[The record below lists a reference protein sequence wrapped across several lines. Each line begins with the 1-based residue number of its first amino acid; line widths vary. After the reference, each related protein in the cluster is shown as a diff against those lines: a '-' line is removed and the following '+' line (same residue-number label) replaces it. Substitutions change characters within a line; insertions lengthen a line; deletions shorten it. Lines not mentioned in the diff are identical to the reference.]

1 MLPSISIYYQEII
14 DLLLEINSKE
24 LSNAKPGHCMK
35 ITGFG
40 EVELD
45 YILDKIRTN
54 HPHIDSFIVSDDKSG
69 GNHISASKL
78 IELRNKEE
86 KPLLI
91 LLPVSSRTAAEDS
104 YGNNTF
110 KDLTLD
116 DIELR
121 LKKKLLTL
129 VPEDQYSH
137 VQFILK
143 AFEKQTNA
151 LSNSIKYLLAI
162 KANEFAWE
170 SIGNNLYLFGLIPD
184 SNLFAS
190 EVQIKA
196 RLNFNQL
203 CSGLMASFNKP
214 IYDRI
219 SEMPLEPNTIQSS
232 IVSYLK
238 AENSIRHSGILF
250 QRILDD
256 YPALNFSN
264 WPIPELDTKGTKLF
278 TTEISSTDFKVVEG
292 TKVLHAN
299 STRASKIKIRFNT
312 QPNPKEI
319 SELRSF
325 RIILM
330 RVTGGAGEEISVLK
344 KIKNTNSGRSYREAT
359 VELHPNSVDEGS
371 YFFKV
376 FAEDEHGNVL
386 NADDEFKEASI
397 QQEWERAK
405 NENPDILKSSFDFKL
420 TCDSDDFHFQVEDG
434 EELLDNIRKDKIHN
448 VTEAYF
454 KFRIEDLRKG
464 IPLQLPSPTED
475 SNLWQD
481 GPKPKQLGTFHIAYN
496 SRHNYQVIIPSKLR
510 ELEWEFL
517 KNAGELGTVVCE
529 VSPNTNEISFRSMNF
544 RSSVLNTIVNPDI
557 ITLRQQLFKS
567 ILQSN
572 SAGNGIVETVNLILL
587 RDQIESYLIAWSVW
601 VAQLRS
607 KLDNKENS
615 NEEKEELQRFLAEL
629 QFNDLIKIKSTLP
642 DGTPIEALLLSP
654 IHPLRLSWFV
664 QLIDLYNDWEAK
676 TLEFPSHQK
685 AWFKGLAELFE
696 GELYPEN
703 NPLVFVEPNGLKNYH
718 YTGELMQGWGIY
730 LASSLDNSTANSTSI
745 DRQLTQYFRLL
756 LNVTRESMVDNDVN
770 LKLVVRQIKNYL
782 SQHPY
787 TDKLVLNIF
796 NAGDAFIFADAFVE
810 LEAQLD
816 FKNIKYEVRIFR
828 GHGKIIEHGVG
839 LKNLLNPESNIR
851 DEAEA
856 FAQPSENRL
865 FPKLRFS
872 INMIE
877 EYIRQPYLFTSHIS
891 FFISPFPVRVELFKP
906 NLPSRCFF
914 LNGLITDSALQA
926 FTSSDET
933 KWNRY
938 ISASNRGR
946 RYNNFTDAASIIFDC
961 LQSFTAG
968 TLASRPTDS
977 LPSTQIT
984 LSALDKVLL
993 AHLHN
998 HSDWVITYDRN
1009 LGPEVFDLPSKDN
1022 AIPFLLDYIPGDEVS
1037 GISSFLTTRPTSE
1050 ILALLGPHFREFGL
1064 NIDNESDSRT
1074 IHQLLEDLRA
1084 VSSSLILQLNSS
1096 KNKAFEVIGSAF
1108 TKRVLEKKGLL
1119 QESFLIPI
1127 DLHQD
1132 LFEDLPTET
1141 KSRAD
1146 NLLVS
1151 IDCEKRQISFT
1162 VIEVKCR
1169 KALTESER
1177 ADLKLKMQ
1185 QQILNTIEAIRSHY
1199 DQEYH
1204 LSFDRLDRE
1213 IKNKELKSLLSFY
1226 LDRAS
1231 RYEYLSDKAY
1241 GAYNDFLQKLDE
1253 GFTFKFQQLG
1263 LIFELGFPKRHLKES
1278 INADCTFFTF
1288 GERVIKDIL
1297 DPDSDLNTRRLEEKV
1312 LDDELS
1318 EAVGINQR
1326 LKAYIQQFKIDSN
1339 KPNNTLIPESA
1350 KSESTTIIEGL
1361 EIPGVI
1367 VTENPISPIVEEKKE
1382 QLNEDDEGGILEAPN
1397 VPTDG
1402 PPILPANAIPHVAPE
1417 YDVMIGKNG
1426 DSTQFGIL
1434 GKTTAGKSI
1443 AVDLSE
1449 TNTISLFGVQG
1460 GGKSY
1465 TIGTVTEMVLKP
1477 FRKVNKIEAPLAG
1490 VIFHY
1495 SESMDYEPEFTSMI
1509 YPNDKE
1515 AELRKLK
1522 QEFGAEPGRI
1532 EDVVLLTPK
1541 DKLESRKAEYP
1552 SIEIFPIA
1560 FNSKELNVQDWM
1572 FLLGAIGNDSTYIK
1586 QLKAIMK
1593 DQRNNLSL
1601 DHIALSVEISDLLSS
1616 SQKALAKQKLSFAR
1630 EYIDDTVYLR
1640 DQLKPGR
1647 LIIVDLR
1654 DEFIVKDE
1662 ALGLFVIMLNIFSGV
1677 KNWKGVHFNKFIVFD
1692 EAHKYMDNK
1701 DLTGNIVTAIREMR
1715 HKGVSIMIAS
1725 QDPPSLPNEIIEL
1738 SSIVLLHKFNSPQWL
1753 KHIQKSV
1760 TQLSALTPADMSA
1773 LMPGEGF
1780 LWSSKASD
1788 KSITVKPVKISTR
1801 PRVTKHGGGTIQATG
1816 HQ

>member
-1 MLPSISIYYQEII
+1 MPIFISTYYQEII
-14 DLLLEINSKE
+14 DLLLDINSKI

-35 ITGFG
+35 ITGFA
-40 EVELD
+40 ELELD
-45 YILDKIRTN
+45 YILDKIREKYPN
-54 HPHIDSFIVSDDKSG
+54 IDCFIISDDKSSS
-69 GNHISASKL
+69 NHISASKL

-86 KPLLI
+86 KALLI
-91 LLPVSSRTAAEDS
+91 LIPASSRTAAEDS

-110 KDLTLD
+110 KDLTLE
-116 DIELR
+116 DIEQR
-121 LKKKLLTL
+121 LKKKLLSL

-137 VQFILK
+137 VLFILK
-143 AFEKQTNA
+143 TFEKQTNS

-162 KANEFAWE
+162 KASEFSWE
-170 SIGNNLYLFGLIPD
+170 SIGNNLFFFGLIPD
-184 SNLFAS
+184 SKLFAS
-190 EVQIKA
+190 EAQTKA
-196 RLNFNQL
+196 RLNFNIL

-219 SEMPLEPNTIQSS
+219 SEMPLEPNSIQPS
-232 IVSYLK
+232 IVNFLK
-238 AENSIRHSGILF
+238 AESSIRNSGSLF
-250 QRILDD
+250 QRILEQ
-256 YPALNFSN
+256 YPALNFSH
-264 WPIPELDTKGTKLF
+264 WPIPELNTKGTKLF
-278 TTEISSTDFKVVEG
+278 TTEISSTDFMVVDG

-330 RVTGGAGEEISVLK
+330 RATGGAGEEISVLK

-359 VELHPNSVDEGS
+359 IELHPNNVDEGT

-405 NENPDILKSSFDFKL
+405 NENPDLLKSSFDFKL
-420 TCDSDDFHFQVEDG
+420 TCDSDDFHFQVEEG
-434 EELLDNIRKDKIHN
+434 EELLDNIRKDKVHN

-454 KFRIEDLRKG
+454 RFRIEDLRKG
-464 IPLQLPSPTED
+464 LPLQTPITTED
-475 SNLWQD
+475 SNIWQD
-481 GPKPKQLGTFHIAYN
+481 GPKPKQLATYHIAYN
-496 SRHNYQVIIPSKLR
+496 TRHNYQVNIPSKLR
-510 ELEWEFL
+510 ELEWLFL
-517 KNAGELGTVVCE
+517 KNSGEFGTIICD
-529 VSPNTNEISFRSMNF
+529 VSPNSNDITFRSMAF
-544 RSSVLNTIVNPDI
+544 RPSVLNTIIDDEIV
-557 ITLRQQLFKS
+557 TLRQRLFNS

-572 SAGNGIVETVNLILL
+572 SDGNGIVETANLNLL
-587 RDQIESYLIAWSVW
+587 RDQIESYVLSWSGW

-607 KLDNKENS
+607 KLDNKEIS
-615 NEEKEELQRFLAEL
+615 NEEREELQRFFAEL
-629 QFNDLIKIKSTLP
+629 QFSDLIKLKSHLP

-654 IHPLRLSWFV
+654 LHPLRLSWFV
-664 QLIDLYNDWEAK
+664 QLIDLYKDWEAK
-676 TLEFPSHQK
+676 TLEFPGHQK
-685 AWFKGLAELFE
+685 AWFKGLAEFFD
-696 GELYPEN
+696 GVLYPEN
-703 NPLVFVEPNGLKNYH
+703 NPLVIVEPNGLRNYH
-718 YTGELMQGWGIY
+718 YTGELMQSWGIY
-730 LASSLDNSTANSTSI
+730 LTSPLDNSTSNSTSI

-756 LNVTRESMVDNDVN
+756 LNVTRESVVDNDVN

-796 NAGDAFIFADAFVE
+796 NAGDAYVFADAFVE
-810 LEAQLD
+810 LETQLD
-816 FKNIKYEVRIFR
+816 FENIKYEVRIFR
-828 GHGKIIEHGVG
+828 GHDKIIEHGEG

-856 FAQPSENRL
+856 FAQPSVNRL

-877 EYIRQPYLFTSHIS
+877 EYIRKPHLFTSHIS
-891 FFISPFPVRVELFKP
+891 YFISPFPVKVELFKP
-906 NLPSRCFF
+906 NLPNRSFF
-914 LNGLITDSALQA
+914 LNGLITDSSLEVS
-926 FTSSDET
+926 TSNDGT

-938 ISASNRGR
+938 VSTSNTGQL
-946 RYNNFTDAASIIFDC
+946 NKNVTAAGLKLFDC
-961 LQSFTAG
+961 LQAFTAG

-1050 ILALLGPHFREFGL
+1050 ILALLGPHFKEFGL
-1064 NIDNESDSRT
+1064 NIDSESDSRT

-1132 LFEDLPTET
+1132 LFQDLPTET

-1151 IDCEKRQISFT
+1151 IDCEKRQISVT

-1169 KALTESER
+1169 RVLTESER
-1177 ADLKLKMQ
+1177 SDLKLKMR
-1185 QQILNTIEAIRSHY
+1185 QQILNTIEAIKSHY
-1199 DQEYH
+1199 DPEHH

-1263 LIFELGFPKRHLKES
+1263 LIFELGFQKRHLKES
-1278 INADCTFFTF
+1278 IDSDCTFFTF

-1297 DPDSDLNTRRLEEKV
+1297 DPDSDLNTRRLEEKA

-1318 EAVGINQR
+1318 EAVGINQK
-1326 LKAYIQQFKIDSN
+1326 LKAFIQQFKIESN
-1339 KPNNTLIPESA
+1339 KPIKPTSAESIENESSTKSVDLESSGVLI
-1350 KSESTTIIEGL
+1350 K
-1361 EIPGVI
+1361 
-1367 VTENPISPIVEEKKE
+1367 ENPVQNINDETKQQKD
-1382 QLNEDDEGGILEAPN
+1382 EDDEGGIVAAPDEPN
-1397 VPTDG
+1397 DV
-1402 PPILPANAIPHVAPE
+1402 PPIVPANPIPHEAPE
-1417 YDVMIGKNG
+1417 YEIMIGKNG
-1426 DSTQFGIL
+1426 DSAQFGIL
-1434 GKTTAGKSI
+1434 GKTTGGKSI

-1477 FRKVNKIEAPLAG
+1477 FNKVNKIEAPLAG

-1509 YPNDKE
+1509 YSNDKE

-1541 DKLESRKAEYP
+1541 DKVEARKAEYP
-1552 SIEIFPIA
+1552 SIDVYPIA

-1601 DHIALSVEISDLLSS
+1601 DHIGLSVEISELLSN

-1630 EYIDDTVYLR
+1630 EYIDDAVYLR

-1677 KNWKGVHFNKFIVFD
+1677 KNWNGVHFNKFIVFD

-1788 KSITVKPVKISTR
+1788 KAITVKPVKISTR

>member
-1 MLPSISIYYQEII
+1 MPTSISSYYQEII
-14 DLLLEINSKE
+14 DLLLEINSNE
-24 LSNAKPGHCMK
+24 LLNANPGHCMK

-40 EVELD
+40 EAELD
-45 YILDKIRTN
+45 YILDKIRN
-54 HPHIDSFIVSDDKSG
+54 KYPHIDSFIISDDKSSSS
-69 GNHISASKL
+69 HISSSKL

-91 LLPVSSRTAAEDS
+91 LIPTSSRTAAEDS

-121 LKKKLLTL
+121 LKKRLLTL
-129 VPEDQYSH
+129 VPEIQRSY
-137 VQFILK
+137 VLYILNS
-143 AFEKQTNA
+143 FEKQANY
-151 LSNSIKYLLAI
+151 LSNTIKYLLAI
-162 KANEFAWE
+162 KAKNFEWE

-184 SNLFAS
+184 EKLFAS
-190 EVQIKA
+190 ELQIKA
-196 RLNFNQL
+196 RLNFNIL

-219 SEMPLEPNTIQSS
+219 SDMPLEPNTIQPS
-232 IVSYLK
+232 IVNFLK
-238 AENSIRHSGILF
+238 LESSIRHASILF

-256 YPALNFSN
+256 YPTLNFSN
-264 WPIPELDTKGTKLF
+264 WPIPELDTKGIKLY
-278 TTEISSTDFKVVEG
+278 TTDIASTDFKVEEG

-299 STRASKIKIRFNT
+299 QTRASKVKIKFNT
-312 QPNPKEI
+312 QPPPKEI

-330 RVTGGAGEEISVLK
+330 KVTGGAGEEVTVLK
-344 KIKNTNSGRSYREAT
+344 KIKNTNSGRSHREAT
-359 VELHPNSVDEGS
+359 VELHPNVVEEGS

-386 NADDEFKEASI
+386 NSDDEFKEPPI

-405 NENPDILKSSFDFKL
+405 AENPDLLKSSFDFKL
-420 TCDSDDFHFQVEDG
+420 TCDSEDFHFQVEEG
-434 EELLDNIRKDKIHN
+434 EEPLDNIRKDKIHN

-464 IPLQLPSPTED
+464 IPLQLPIPTED

-481 GPKPKQLGTFHIAYN
+481 GPKPKQVATFHIAYN
-496 SRHNYQVIIPSKLR
+496 TRHNYQVNIPSKLR
-510 ELEWEFL
+510 NLEMLFL
-517 KNAGELGTVVCE
+517 KNASEIGTIFCE
-529 VSPNTNEISFRSMNF
+529 VSPNANEITYRSMVF
-544 RSSVLNTIVNPDI
+544 RPSVLNSIIDTEI
-557 ITLRQQLFKS
+557 ITLRQRLFKT
-567 ILQSN
+567 ILESN
-572 SAGNGIVETVNLILL
+572 SFGNGIVETTNLLLL
-587 RDQIESYLIAWSVW
+587 RDQIESYILSWSAWVD
-601 VAQLRS
+601 QLRS
-607 KLDNKENS
+607 KLDNKEIT

-629 QFNDLIKIKSTLP
+629 QFSDLIKIKSSLP

-654 IHPLRLSWFV
+654 IHPLRLTWFL
-664 QLIDLYNDWEAK
+664 QLIDLYNEWETK
-676 TLEFPSHQK
+676 TLEFPGHQK

-703 NPLVFVEPNGLKNYH
+703 NPLVIVEPNGLKNFH
-718 YTGELMQGWGIY
+718 YTGELMQSWGIY
-730 LASSLDNSTANSTSI
+730 LASTLDNSISNSTSV
-745 DRQLTQYFRLL
+745 DRQLIQYFRLI
-756 LNVTRESMVDNDVN
+756 LNVSRENVVDNDVD
-770 LKLVVRQIKNYL
+770 LKLVIRQIKNYL

-796 NAGDAFIFADAFVE
+796 NAGDAFVFADAFVE
-810 LEAQLD
+810 LESQLE
-816 FKNIKYEVRIFR
+816 FGNIKYEVRIFR
-828 GHGKIIEHGVG
+828 GHDKIIEHGEG
-839 LKNLLNPESNIR
+839 LKNLLNPEFNIR

-856 FAQPSENRL
+856 FAQPSINRL

-877 EYIRQPYLFTSHIS
+877 EYIRQPHLYSSHIS
-891 FFISPFPVRVELFKP
+891 FFISPFPVKVELFKP
-906 NLPSRCFF
+906 SLPNRCFF
-914 LNGLITDSALQA
+914 MNGLITDSALQVS
-926 FTSSDET
+926 TSHDHT

-938 ISASNRGR
+938 IST
-946 RYNNFTDAASIIFDC
+946 YKNNQHKNELTIAASKIFDC

-998 HSDWVITYDRN
+998 HSDWVITYDKN
-1009 LGPEVFDLPSKDN
+1009 LGPEVFDLPSKEN
-1022 AIPFLLDYIPGDEVS
+1022 TIPFLLDYIPGDEVS
-1037 GISSFLTTRPTSE
+1037 GISSFLTTKPTSE
-1050 ILALLGPHFREFGL
+1050 VLALLGPHFQEFGL
-1064 NIDNESDSRT
+1064 NIDNETDSRT
-1074 IHQLLEDLRA
+1074 IHQLLEDLRS

-1169 KALTESER
+1169 KSLTDSER
-1177 ADLKLKMQ
+1177 ADLKLKMR
-1185 QQILNTIEAIRSHY
+1185 QQILNTIEAIKSHY
-1199 DQEYH
+1199 DPEYQ

-1213 IKNKELKSLLSFY
+1213 IKNKELKSILSFY

-1231 RYEYLSDKAY
+1231 RYEYISDKAY

-1263 LIFELGFPKRHLKES
+1263 LIFDISFPKRHFKES
-1278 INADCTFFTF
+1278 IDANCTFFTF

-1297 DPDSDLNTRRLEEKV
+1297 DPDSDLNTRRLEEKL
-1312 LDDELS
+1312 LDHELS
-1318 EAVGINQR
+1318 EAVGINEKLR
-1326 LKAYIQQFKIDSN
+1326 AFIQQFKIDRQKLNNNLALEGTQPENSDGSFNENSTPSLADENN
-1339 KPNNTLIPESA
+1339 KQ
-1350 KSESTTIIEGL
+1350 KDDDD
-1361 EIPGVI
+1361 
-1367 VTENPISPIVEEKKE
+1367 EN
-1382 QLNEDDEGGILEAPN
+1382 DEGGVIDTPN
-1397 VPTDG
+1397 IPTNI
-1402 PPILPANAIPHVAPE
+1402 PPNLPGNAIEHESPV

-1434 GKTTAGKSI
+1434 GKTVTGKSI

-1465 TIGTVTEMVLKP
+1465 TIGTMAEMVLKP
-1477 FRKVNKIEAPLAG
+1477 FNKVNKIITPLAG

-1509 YPNDKE
+1509 YSNDKE
-1515 AELRKLK
+1515 TELRKLK

-1541 DKLESRKAEYP
+1541 DKVELRKAEYP
-1552 SIEIFPIA
+1552 SIQVFPIA

-1593 DQRNNLSL
+1593 DQRNSLSL
-1601 DHIALSVEISDLLSS
+1601 NQIGLSVEISELLSN
-1616 SQKALAKQKLSFAR
+1616 SQKALAKQKLSFAK
-1630 EYIDDTVYLR
+1630 EYIDDAVYLR

-1677 KNWKGVHFNKFIVFD
+1677 KNWNGVHFNKFIVFD

-1701 DLTGNIVTAIREMR
+1701 DLTRNIVTAIREMR

-1760 TQLSALTPADMSA
+1760 TQLSSLTPADMSA

-1780 LWSSKASD
+1780 LWSSKASE
-1788 KSITVKPVKISTR
+1788 KAITIKPVKISTR
-1801 PRVTKHGGGTIQATG
+1801 PRVTKHGGATIQATG
-1816 HQ
+1816 HK